1 MKDKILKKLDSL
13 KLESSDLEYAK
24 TKLFLLEDEESLI
37 KLDFELLLIKLENK
51 DELNMLLWSINATL
65 KDILDLQIK
74 KLKNH

>member
-1 MKDKILKKLDSL
+1 LKDKILKKLDSL